1 MPDLGQRLFKAREA
15 AKLTLLNQLRR
26 RGLDITR
33 NPFSTQ
39 LKQILDNRSIAAVLD
54 VGANIGQYGATLRS
68 SGFTGRIVSCEPQS
82 AAYELL
88 TERAAKD
95 SKWTALNTAAGATPG
110 SLEINISA
118 NSFSSSFLPTS
129 KLHLDIAPASRT
141 TGTETVPV
149 TTVDALIGEHG
160 LDPARTML
168 KVDTQGF
175 EDQVLDGADAS
186 LPTLAA
192 VQLEMSLA
200 TIYEGQKLFDALYA
214 RMLDQKFTLYAL
226 EPGYADPRTGQLL
239 WCDGVFV
246 RET

>member
-39 LKQILDNRSIAAVLD
+39 LKRILDTREIASALD

-68 SGFTGRIVSCEPQS
+68 TGFSGSIVSCEPQS

-88 TERAAKD
+88 SERAAKD
-95 SKWTALNTAAGATPG
+95 ADWTALNVAAGATPG
-110 SLEINISA
+110 TLDINISA

-141 TGTETVPV
+141 TGTETVAV
-149 TTVDALIGEHG
+149 TTVDAVMDEHG
-160 LDPARTML
+160 LDPARTLL

-175 EDQVLDGADAS
+175 EDQVLDGATAS

-200 TIYEGQKLFDALYA
+200 TIYEGQKLFGALLT
-214 RMLDQKFTLYAL
+214 RMTTAGFSLYAL

-246 RET
+246 RES

>member
-15 AKLTLLNQLRR
+15 AKLTVLNQLRR

-39 LKQILDNRSIAAVLD
+39 LKQILDHQGIESVLD
-54 VGANIGQYGATLRS
+54 IGANIGQYGATLRS
-68 SGFTGRIVSCEPQS
+68 SGFSGRIVSCEPQS

-88 TERAAKD
+88 TQRTDKD
-95 SKWTALNTAAGATPG
+95 PKWKALNTAAGAMPG

-141 TGTETVPV
+141 TGTETVAV
-149 TTVDALIGEHG
+149 TTADAVISEQS
-160 LDPARTML
+160 LDPTRTLL

-175 EDQVLDGADAS
+175 EDQVLDGAHAS

-200 TIYEGQKLFDALYA
+200 TIYEGQKLFGALLA
-214 RMLDQKFTLYAL
+214 RMTDAGFSLYAL
-226 EPGYADPRTGQLL
+226 EPGFADPRNGQLL

-246 RET
+246 RAR